1 MASPAFTVLL
11 WQRVNQLL
19 DQRGEQQDWL
29 KDRLR
34 GKNKNTLT
42 RWFGK
47 KAGPTRIAEIAELAA
62 ALEVDLVELLRLEGP
77 QEPPAVRQLELPFG
91 EDSSVAYLEI
101 ECVKS
106 ALIIRPARIQRGR

>member
-1 MASPAFTVLL
+1 MHAPMGVNALALVPSRTDQGGVRPAC
-11 WQRVNQLL
+11 Q
-19 DQRGEQQDWL
+19 
-29 KDRLR
+29 
-34 GKNKNTLT
+34 
-42 RWFGK
+42 
-47 KAGPTRIAEIAELAA
+47 AGPTRIAEIAELAA

-106 ALIIRPARIQRGR
+106 ALIIRPARIQRGTESPRNETPQ